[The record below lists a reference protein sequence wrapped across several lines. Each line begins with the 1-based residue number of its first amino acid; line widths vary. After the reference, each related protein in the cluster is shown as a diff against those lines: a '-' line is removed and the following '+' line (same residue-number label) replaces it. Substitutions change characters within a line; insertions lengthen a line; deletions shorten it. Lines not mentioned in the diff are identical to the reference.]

1 MPVSR
6 LLAILIVGFTV
17 LGVGHGGS
25 ARADDAAESRFF
37 DRVGRRA
44 FAQRRYE
51 RALESFLRAQRAA
64 PSPRG
69 LYNIAI
75 CARLAHHDALA
86 FTSFEQLL
94 ARSDLDEALRTE
106 ARAQRDSLAG
116 TLALVRVESDPP
128 GATIYVDRRDLGA
141 YGTTPTTLALPPG
154 PHQIELV
161 RADHEGATLT
171 VEASVGQTREARA
184 ALPRHVGVVRVEVS
198 PPSATIVAQ
207 REGTEISLSSGV
219 ASSLPVGSY
228 TILGTAEGFVPA
240 STTVTVVAGAEAT
253 RALALS
259 PIPTPRGRVLVSS
272 GAIAA
277 RVSIDGVVVSE
288 TPARV
293 DGVAVGTH
301 RVTVSADGWREWSQD
316 VDVREGRTTFLSIT
330 LVRSEPGT

>member
-1 MPVSR
+1 MSR
-6 LLAILIVGFTV
+6 LLAILIVGFAA
-17 LGVGHGGS
+17 LGVGHGVP

-69 LYNIAI
+69 LYNVAV
-75 CARLAHHDALA
+75 CARLAHRDALA

-94 ARSDLDEALRTE
+94 ARGDLDAALRAE
-106 ARAQRDSLAG
+106 AVAQRDSLAG

-154 PHQIELV
+154 AHQIELV
-161 RADHEGATLT
+161 RADHEGASMT
-171 VEASVGQTREARA
+171 VEASVGQSRQVRA
-184 ALPRHVGVVRVEVS
+184 ELPRHVGRVRVDVS

-207 REGTEISLSSGV
+207 REGTELTLSSGV
-219 ASSLPVGSY
+219 VTPLPVGSY
-228 TILGTAEGFVPA
+228 TIVGAAEGFLPA
-240 STTVTVVAGAEAT
+240 SATVTVLADAEAT
-253 RALALS
+253 RVLTLS
-259 PIPTPRGRVLVSS
+259 PIPTPRGRLLVST
-272 GAIAA
+272 GAVAA

-293 DGVAVGTH
+293 AGVTVGTH
-301 RVTVSADGWREWSQD
+301 RVTVSAEGFREWSQD
-316 VDVREGRTTFLSIT
+316 VDVREARTTFLSIT
-330 LVRSEPGT
+330 LVRAEPGI

>member
-1 MPVSR
+1 VSR
-6 LLAILIVGFTV
+6 VLAMLIVGLTV
-17 LGVGHGGS
+17 LAMGHVGS

-75 CARLAHHDALA
+75 CARLAHRDALA

-94 ARSDLDEALRTE
+94 ARDDLDATLR
-106 ARAQRDSLAG
+106 ADAAAQRDALAG

-161 RADHEGATLT
+161 RADHEGATLAL
-171 VEASVGQTREARA
+171 EASVGLTREARA
-184 ALPRHVGVVRVEVS
+184 ALARHVGVVRVEAS
-198 PPSATIVAQ
+198 PSSTTIVARRDG
-207 REGTEISLSSGV
+207 REITLSSGV
-219 ASSLPVGSY
+219 AESLPVGSY
-228 TILGTAEGFVPA
+228 TIVGTAEGFLPA

-259 PIPTPRGRVLVSS
+259 PIPTPSGRVLVSS
-272 GAIAA
+272 GGIAA

-301 RVTVSADGWREWSQD
+301 RVTVSAEGWREWSQD
-316 VDVREGRTTFLSIT
+316 VEVREGRTTFLSIT
-330 LVRSEPGT
+330 LVRADSGS

>member
-1 MPVSR
+1 MSR
-6 LLAILIVGFTV
+6 LLAILIVGFAV
-17 LGVGHGGS
+17 LGAGHGGA

-69 LYNIAI
+69 LYNIAV
-75 CARLAHHDALA
+75 CARLAHRDALA

-94 ARSDLDEALRTE
+94 ARSDLDAALR
-106 ARAQRDSLAG
+106 ADAAAQRDALAG

-154 PHQIELV
+154 AHQIELT
-161 RADHEGATLT
+161 REHHEGATVT

-184 ALPRHVGVVRVEVS
+184 ALSRHAGVVRVEAS
-198 PPSATIVAQ
+198 PPSATLVAQ
-207 REGTEISLSSGV
+207 GEGSEVTLSSGV
-219 ASSLPVGSY
+219 PTRLPVGTY
-228 TILGTAEGFVPA
+228 TIVASAEGFVPA
-240 STTVTVVAGAEAT
+240 STTLVVLADAEAT

-259 PIPTPRGRVLVSS
+259 PIPTPRGRVLVST
-272 GAIAA
+272 GAVAA

-293 DGVAVGTH
+293 DGVVVGTH
-301 RVTVSADGWREWSQD
+301 RVTVSADGWREWSED
-316 VDVREGRTTFLSIT
+316 VEVREGRTTFLSIT
-330 LVRSEPGT
+330 LVRTEPGS